1 MDNKRKYVIPGDV
14 VTTGPFRP
22 EQNVILEGEKIISTT
37 IGISEIYEDSVRVI
51 PLTGKYIPK
60 INDLVIGKV
69 LSHTSLSWELDINS
83 CYVGFLPAQ
92 DVFGRD
98 FSAHADELSS
108 KLKTGDLVAARIANF
123 DRTRDP
129 LVTISDRDLGAID
142 SGDLV
147 KISPSK
153 VPRLIGKRGS
163 MIQMIEM
170 ATNAAVTIGQ
180 NGWVVVSCET
190 PEGLLKAKKAIEM
203 INAKA
208 HVANLTDQ
216 VKEMLEIKDDE
227 SSWAE
232 ETQQWSYWTRM
243 VYVVMDVK

>member
-1 MDNKRKYVIPGDV
+1 MADKRKYVIPGDV
-14 VTTGPFRP
+14 ITSGPFRP
-22 EQNVILEGEKIISTT
+22 EQNVVLEGNNIIATSV
-37 IGISEIYEDSVRVI
+37 GISEIYEDSVKVI

-69 LSHTSLSWELDINS
+69 ISHTSLSWELDVNS

-98 FSAHADELSS
+98 FSTHADELSS

-129 LVTISDRDLGAID
+129 LITISDRDLGKID
-142 SGDLV
+142 DGILV

-153 VPRLIGKRGS
+153 VPRLIGKKGS

-170 ATNAAVTIGQ
+170 GTNAAITIGQ
-180 NGWVVVSCET
+180 NGWVVIPVRLKKDSQKLKRQLKWLMKKHI
-190 PEGLLKAKKAIEM
+190 LLI
-203 INAKA
+203 
-208 HVANLTDQ
+208 
-216 VKEMLEIKDDE
+216 
-227 SSWAE
+227 
-232 ETQQWSYWTRM
+232 
-243 VYVVMDVK
+243 

>member
-22 EQNVILEGEKIISTT
+22 EQNVILEGDKIISTT
-37 IGISEIYEDSVRVI
+37 IGISEIYDDSVKVI

-69 LSHTSLSWELDINS
+69 ISHTSLSWELDINS

-98 FSAHADELSS
+98 FSAHADELAS
-108 KLKTGDLVAARIANF
+108 KLKSGDLVAARIANF

-129 LVTISDRDLGAID
+129 LVTISDRDLGKID

-203 INAKA
+203 INEKA

-227 SSWAE
+227 S
-232 ETQQWSYWTRM
+232 
-243 VYVVMDVK
+243 

>member
-1 MDNKRKYVIPGDV
+1 MENKRKYVIPGDV

-22 EQNVILEGEKIISTT
+22 EQNVILEGNKIISTT
-37 IGISEIYEDSVRVI
+37 IGISEIYDDSVKVI

-98 FSAHADELSS
+98 FSAHADELTS
-108 KLKTGDLVAARIANF
+108 KLKSGDLVAARIANF

-129 LVTISDRDLGAID
+129 LVTISDRDLGKID

-153 VPRLIGKRGS
+153 VPRLIGKRGT
-163 MIQMIEM
+163 MIQTIEM
-170 ATNAAVTIGQ
+170 ATNAAITIGQ
-180 NGWVVVSCET
+180 NGWVVVSCESS
-190 PEGLLKAKKAIEM
+190 EGLLKAKKAIKMVNEQ
-203 INAKA
+203 A

-216 VKEMLEIKDDE
+216 IKEMLESKGE
-227 SSWAE
+227 S
-232 ETQQWSYWTRM
+232 
-243 VYVVMDVK
+243 

>member
-1 MDNKRKYVIPGDV
+1 MADKRKYVIPGDV
-14 VTTGPFRP
+14 ITTGPFRP
-22 EQNVILEGEKIISTT
+22 EQNVVLVGDKIISTT
-37 IGISEIYEDSVRVI
+37 IGISEIYDDSVKVLS
-51 PLTGKYIPK
+51 LTAKYLPK
-60 INDLVIGKV
+60 IDDLVIGKV
-69 LSHTSLSWELDINS
+69 ISHTSLSWELDINS

-98 FSAHADELSS
+98 FSAHADELAS

-129 LVTISDRDLGAID
+129 LVTISDRDLGKID

-153 VPRLIGKRGS
+153 VPRLIGKKGS

-170 ATNAAVTIGQ
+170 ATDAAITIGQ
-180 NGWVVVSCET
+180 NGWVVVSCES

-203 INAKA
+203 VNDKA
-208 HVANLTDQ
+208 HVVNLTDQ
-216 VKEMLEIKDDE
+216 VKEMLDKKGE
-227 SSWAE
+227 S
-232 ETQQWSYWTRM
+232 
-243 VYVVMDVK
+243 

>member
-22 EQNVILEGEKIISTT
+22 EQNVILEGDKIISTT
-37 IGISEIYEDSVRVI
+37 IGISEIYDDSVKVI
-51 PLTGKYIPK
+51 TLTGKYIPK
-60 INDLVIGKV
+60 IDDLVIGKV
-69 LSHTSLSWELDINS
+69 NSHTSLSWELDINS

-129 LVTISDRDLGAID
+129 LVTISDRDLGKID

-180 NGWVVVSCET
+180 NGWVVVSCEN

-203 INAKA
+203 VDLKA

-216 VKEMLEIKDDE
+216 IKDMLEIKDDE
-227 SSWAE
+227 
-232 ETQQWSYWTRM
+232 T
-243 VYVVMDVK
+243 

>member
-22 EQNVILEGEKIISTT
+22 EQNVILEGEKIISTAV
-37 IGISEIYEDSVRVI
+37 GISESYEDSVRVI
-51 PLTGKYIPK
+51 SLTGKYIPK
-60 INDLVIGKV
+60 IDDLVIGKV
-69 LSHTSLSWELDINS
+69 NSHTSLSWELDINS

-98 FSAHADELSS
+98 FSAHADELAT

-142 SGDLV
+142 SGVLV

-203 INAKA
+203 VNQKA

-216 VKEMLEIKDDE
+216 IKEMLEIKDDE
-227 SSWAE
+227 
-232 ETQQWSYWTRM
+232 T
-243 VYVVMDVK
+243 

>member
-14 VTTGPFRP
+14 ITTGPFRP
-22 EQNVILEGEKIISTT
+22 EQNVVLEGNKIISTT
-37 IGISEIYEDSVRVI
+37 IGISEIYDDSVKVI
-51 PLTGKYIPK
+51 SLTGKYIPK

-69 LSHTSLSWELDINS
+69 ISHTSLSWELDINS

-98 FSAHADELSS
+98 FSAHADELTS
-108 KLKTGDLVAARIANF
+108 KLKAGDLVAARIANF

-129 LVTISDRDLGAID
+129 LVTIADRDLGKIE
-142 SGDLV
+142 SGDLI

-153 VPRLIGKRGS
+153 VPRLIGKRGT
-163 MIQMIEM
+163 MIQTIET
-170 ATNAAVTIGQ
+170 ATNAVITIGQ
-180 NGWVVVSCET
+180 NGWVVVSCDN

-203 INAKA
+203 VNKQA

-216 VKEMLEIKDDE
+216 VKEMLESKGE
-227 SSWAE
+227 S
-232 ETQQWSYWTRM
+232 
-243 VYVVMDVK
+243 

>member
-1 MDNKRKYVIPGDV
+1 MADKRKYVIPGDV

-22 EQNVILEGEKIISTT
+22 EQNVILDGTKIIATAV
-37 IGISEIYEDSVRVI
+37 GISEIYDDSVKVI

-60 INDLVIGKV
+60 IDDLVIAKV
-69 LSHTSLSWELDINS
+69 NSHTSLSWELDINS

-98 FSAHADELSS
+98 FSAHADELTS

-129 LVTISDRDLGAID
+129 LVTISDRDLGKID
-142 SGDLV
+142 SGILIA
-147 KISPSK
+147 ISPSK

-163 MIQMIEM
+163 MIQMIEQ
-170 ATNAAVTIGQ
+170 ATDAAVTIGQ
-180 NGWVVVSCET
+180 NGWVVVSCDT
-190 PEGLLKAKKAIEM
+190 PEGLLKAKMAIEM
-203 INAKA
+203 VNEKA

-216 VKEMLEIKDDE
+216 VKEMLDKKSE
-227 SSWAE
+227 S
-232 ETQQWSYWTRM
+232 
-243 VYVVMDVK
+243 

>member
-22 EQNVILEGEKIISTT
+22 EQNVVLDGNKIISTT
-37 IGISEIYEDSVRVI
+37 IGISEIYDDAVKVI

-69 LSHTSLSWELDINS
+69 ISHTSLSWELDINS

-98 FSAHADELSS
+98 FSAHADELTS
-108 KLKTGDLVAARIANF
+108 KLKQGDLVAARIANF

-129 LVTISDRDLGAID
+129 LVTISDRDLGKID

-153 VPRLIGKRGS
+153 VPRLIGKRGT
-163 MIQMIEM
+163 MIQTIEM
-170 ATNAAVTIGQ
+170 ATNAAITIGQ
-180 NGWVVVSCET
+180 NGWVVVSCDN
-190 PEGLLKAKKAIEM
+190 PEGLLKAKKAIQMVDEQ
-203 INAKA
+203 A

-216 VKEMLEIKDDE
+216 VKEMLESKGE
-227 SSWAE
+227 S
-232 ETQQWSYWTRM
+232 
-243 VYVVMDVK
+243 

>member
-1 MDNKRKYVIPGDV
+1 MDNKRKYVIPGDLI
-14 VTTGPFRP
+14 TTGPFRP
-22 EQNVILEGEKIISTT
+22 EQNVILEGDKIISTT
-37 IGISEIYEDSVRVI
+37 IGISEIYDDAVKVI
-51 PLTGKYIPK
+51 TLTGKYIPK
-60 INDLVIGKV
+60 IDDLVIGKIN
-69 LSHTSLSWELDINS
+69 SHTSLSWELDINS

-129 LVTISDRDLGAID
+129 LVTISDRDLGKID
-142 SGDLV
+142 SGVLV

-153 VPRLIGKRGS
+153 VPRLIGKKGS

-170 ATNAAVTIGQ
+170 ATDAAVTIGQ
-180 NGWVVVSCET
+180 NGWVVISCES

-203 INAKA
+203 VNEKA

-216 VKEMLEIKDDE
+216 IKDMLQIKDNE
-227 SSWAE
+227 S
-232 ETQQWSYWTRM
+232 
-243 VYVVMDVK
+243 

>member
-1 MDNKRKYVIPGDV
+1 MENKRKYVIPGDV

-22 EQNVILEGEKIISTT
+22 EQNVILEGNKIISTS
-37 IGISEIYEDSVRVI
+37 IGISEIYDDSVKVI

-69 LSHTSLSWELDINS
+69 ISHTSLSWELDINS

-98 FSAHADELSS
+98 FSAHADELTS

-129 LVTISDRDLGAID
+129 LVTISDRDLGKID

-153 VPRLIGKRGS
+153 IPRLIGKRGT
-163 MIQMIEM
+163 MIQTIEM
-170 ATNAAVTIGQ
+170 ATNAAITIGQ
-180 NGWVVVSCET
+180 NGWVIVLCDSA
-190 PEGLLKAKKAIEM
+190 EGLLKAKKAVQM
-203 INAKA
+203 IDEKA

-216 VKEMLEIKDDE
+216 VKEMLESKGE
-227 SSWAE
+227 S
-232 ETQQWSYWTRM
+232 
-243 VYVVMDVK
+243 

>member
-1 MDNKRKYVIPGDV
+1 MDNKRKYVLPGDL

-22 EQNVILEGEKIISTT
+22 EQNVILEGNKIISTT
-37 IGISEIYEDSVRVI
+37 IGISEVYDDSVKVI
-51 PLTGKYIPK
+51 SLTGKYLPK
-60 INDLVIGKV
+60 IDDLVIGKV
-69 LSHTSLSWELDINS
+69 LSHSSLSWELDINS

-98 FSAHADELSS
+98 FSAHADELTS
-108 KLKTGDLVAARIANF
+108 KLKTGDLVAARIANS

-129 LVTISDRDLGAID
+129 LITIADRDLGKID

-153 VPRLIGKRGS
+153 VPRLIGKKGS
-163 MIQMIEM
+163 MIQMIEN
-170 ATNAAVTIGQ
+170 ATNAIITIGQ

-190 PEGLLKAKKAIEM
+190 PEELLKAKKAIQMVNEQ
-203 INAKA
+203 A

-216 VKEMLEIKDDE
+216 VKEMLELKGE
-227 SSWAE
+227 S
-232 ETQQWSYWTRM
+232 
-243 VYVVMDVK
+243 

>member
-1 MDNKRKYVIPGDV
+1 MENKRKYVIPGDV
-14 VTTGPFRP
+14 VTSGPYRP
-22 EQNVILEGEKIISTT
+22 EQNVLLEGNKIISTT
-37 IGISEIYEDSVRVI
+37 IGISEIYDDSVRVI

-69 LSHTSLSWELDINS
+69 VSHTSLSWELDINS

-98 FSAHADELSS
+98 FSAHADELTS

-129 LVTISDRDLGAID
+129 LVTISDRDLGKID

-147 KISPSK
+147 QISPSK
-153 VPRLIGKRGS
+153 VPRLIGKRGT
-163 MIQMIEM
+163 MIQAIEM
-170 ATNAAVTIGQ
+170 ATNAAITIGQ
-180 NGWVVVSCET
+180 NGWVVVSCESS
-190 PEGLLKAKKAIEM
+190 EGLLKAKKAIQM
-203 INAKA
+203 VDDKA

-216 VKEMLEIKDDE
+216 VKEMLESKGE
-227 SSWAE
+227 S
-232 ETQQWSYWTRM
+232 
-243 VYVVMDVK
+243 

>member
-22 EQNVILEGEKIISTT
+22 EQNVELQGSKIISTT
-37 IGISEIYEDSVRVI
+37 IGISEIYDDSVKVI

-69 LSHTSLSWELDINS
+69 ISHTSLSWELDINS

-98 FSAHADELSS
+98 FSAHADELAS
-108 KLKTGDLVAARIANF
+108 KLKSGDLVAARIANF

-129 LVTISDRDLGAID
+129 LVTISDRDLGKID
-142 SGDLV
+142 TGILIQ
-147 KISPSK
+147 ISPSK
-153 VPRLIGKRGS
+153 VPRLIGKRGT

-170 ATNAAVTIGQ
+170 ATDAAITIGQ
-180 NGWVVVSCET
+180 NGWVVVSCES

-203 INAKA
+203 VNEKA

-216 VKEMLEIKDDE
+216 VKEMLESKGE
-227 SSWAE
+227 S
-232 ETQQWSYWTRM
+232 
-243 VYVVMDVK
+243 

>member
-1 MDNKRKYVIPGDV
+1 MDNKRKYVIPGDI

-22 EQNVILEGEKIISTT
+22 EQNVILEGNKIISTT
-37 IGISEIYEDSVRVI
+37 IGISEIYDDSVKVI

-69 LSHTSLSWELDINS
+69 ISHTSLSWELDINS

-98 FSAHADELSS
+98 FSAHADELTT
-108 KLKTGDLVAARIANF
+108 KLKSGDLVAARIANF

-129 LVTISDRDLGAID
+129 LVTIADRDLGKID
-142 SGDLV
+142 SGDLI

-153 VPRLIGKRGS
+153 VPRLIGKRGT

-170 ATNAAVTIGQ
+170 ATDAAITIGQ
-180 NGWVVVSCET
+180 NGWVVVSCES

-203 INAKA
+203 VNEKA

-216 VKEMLEIKDDE
+216 VKEMLESKGE
-227 SSWAE
+227 S
-232 ETQQWSYWTRM
+232 
-243 VYVVMDVK
+243 